1 MSYPIPRRQYTVT
14 EYHQMIA
21 AGVLTKEDR
30 VELLNGEIVEMSP
43 INPSH
48 AAAVDRISRLFH
60 RRAGDEVLVRGQ
72 NPVTLDDYSEPEPD
86 LSIVVF
92 RPDFYALSH
101 PRPADVLLLI
111 EVAESSGQKD
121 RLTKQPAYAA
131 SGIRE
136 YWIVDLP
143 QDLIEVCTQPV
154 ESVYQSI
161 RQVARGGSLT
171 PELLPGLTLRAE
183 ELLG

>member
-1 MSYPIPRRQYTVT
+1 
-14 EYHQMIA
+14 
-21 AGVLTKEDR
+21 
-30 VELLNGEIVEMSP
+30 
-43 INPSH
+43 
-48 AAAVDRISRLFH
+48 LFH
-60 RRAGDEVLVRGQ
+60 RLAGDEVLVRGQ
-72 NPVTLDDYSEPEPD
+72 NPVTLDNYSEPEPD

-121 RLTKQPAYAA
+121 RLIKQPAYAL

-143 QDLIEVCTQPV
+143 QDLIEVYTQPV
-154 ESVYQSI
+154 GSGYQSV
-161 RQVARGGSLT
+161 RQVARGESLT
-171 PELLPGLTLRAE
+171 PELLPDLTLRAE